1 MKKLFVILII
11 CLLTYSSFC
20 QGTSGKRDTTIK
32 DIRKNSIYL
41 EAIGNG
47 VLYSINYERL
57 FPFSEYVGLT
67 TRIGFAFFSFITIP
81 LEISG
86 ILGKK
91 HCFELGAGYTFILN
105 DIDGYLIRAGYRY
118 RAKNGFLIRVAPMIL
133 IPSSEYECSGF
144 FCPEAFPWIG
154 ISIGYSF

>member
-11 CLLTYSSFC
+11 CLLTYSSYC
-20 QGTSGKRDTTIK
+20 QDT
-32 DIRKNSIYL
+32 RKNSIYV
-41 EAIGNG
+41 EALGNG
-47 VLYSINYERL
+47 ILYSINYERL
-57 FPFSEYVGLT
+57 FPLGEYVGLI
-67 TRIGFAFFSFITIP
+67 TRIGFAYDFEFFSSITIP